1 MKIKISL
8 EKIQN
13 DQTGECTVIVQNSA
27 SKEDAIELLA
37 IGTRNI
43 MEQMGITLTEY
54 LEALMEAREIS
65 PDRRIIVDASHLAN
79 SLPENQDQ

>member
-1 MKIKISL
+1 MEIKISL

-13 DQTGECTVIVQNSA
+13 EQTGECTVIVQNSA

-43 MEQMGITLTEY
+43 MEQMGITLMEY
-54 LEALMEAREIS
+54 LEALMEARETTPI
-65 PDRRIIVDASHLAN
+65 RRVVVDASGLARHISDN
-79 SLPENQDQ
+79 